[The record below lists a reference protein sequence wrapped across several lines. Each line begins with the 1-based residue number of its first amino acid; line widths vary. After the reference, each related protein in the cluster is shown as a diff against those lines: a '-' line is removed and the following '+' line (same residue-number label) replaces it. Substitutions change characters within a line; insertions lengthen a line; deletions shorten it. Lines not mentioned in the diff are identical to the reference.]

1 MVTVTLT
8 NASEGRYRGKD
19 LIIKGA
25 TKALKKEGIKHG
37 RVDIILVS
45 DAYLKKLHKQWMGDG
60 SATDVMTFP
69 LEEEPPILG
78 EIYISLDMARRNAAE
93 YGVTLTN
100 ELCRLAVH
108 GSLHLCGYD
117 DATDEQ
123 RAEMHKLENRYISGL

>member
-1 MVTVTLT
+1 MLNITIT
-8 NASEGRYRGKD
+8 NASGQRYRGKD
-19 LIIKGA
+19 AIVKGA
-25 TKALKKEGIKHG
+25 SKALKKEGIKHG
-37 RVDIILVS
+37 RVDIILVD

-69 LEEEPPILG
+69 IEEEPPILG
-78 EIYISLDMARRNAAE
+78 EIYISVDMARRNAGE

-108 GSLHLCGYD
+108 GALHLCGYD

-123 RAEMHKLENRYISGL
+123 RAIMHKLENRYISGL